1 MGVPPVKNGP
11 HPFLFLTTAQKRF
24 YIVGRKPKGRFFWFV
39 GVPPVKNG
47 PHPYLFFE
55 DRPKCDFANQKL
67 LCLQWKCGLGLEK
80 ALSVDA
86 RRGSAPS
93 RWAFPGVLFIIKKML
108 ERNFW

>member
-55 DRPKCDFANQKL
+55 DRPKCDFANQKNRPFG
-67 LCLQWKCGLGLEK
+67 LCSAASIDPLMRHLRCLWLQTFVWWDL
-80 ALSVDA
+80 
-86 RRGSAPS
+86 
-93 RWAFPGVLFIIKKML
+93 
-108 ERNFW
+108 

>member
-55 DRPKCDFANQKL
+55 DRPKCDFANQKNRPF
-67 LCLQWKCGLGLEK
+67 GF
-80 ALSVDA
+80 
-86 RRGSAPS
+86 SAPS
-93 RWAFPGVLFIIKKML
+93 IDPLMRHLRCLWLQTFVWWNL
-108 ERNFW
+108 